1 MIIIAHRINKLNL
14 IKKIPKRFGVEI
26 DLRSYKKKII
36 LNHEPFKD
44 GVELNNFL
52 KFYKHQIL
60 IVNIKEA
67 GIENNVIQILKQ
79 SKIKN
84 YFLLD
89 VEQPFIWSSVE
100 KKFKNIAIRFS
111 ESEDIK
117 NAKQYIG
124 KFKWIWIDTKTK
136 FPVNKKNYK
145 IINKFKSCLVCPER
159 WGRPKDIIK
168 YKKIIFKNSFNISAV
183 MTDSKYLN
191 LWEK

>member
-1 MIIIAHRINKLNL
+1 MIIVAHRINNL
-14 IKKIPKRFGVEI
+14 FLLKKIPVNFGVEI

-36 LNHEPFKD
+36 LNHEPFK
-44 GVELNNFL
+44 GGIELKNFL
-52 KFYKHQIL
+52 KFYKHKLL
-60 IVNIKEA
+60 IANIKEA
-67 GIENNVIQILKQ
+67 GIENNVIQILKKF
-79 SKIKN
+79 KIKN

-111 ESEDIK
+111 ENEDIK

-145 IINKFKSCLVCPER
+145 IINKFKSCIVCPER
-159 WGRPKDIIK
+159 WGRNKDIIK
-168 YKKIIFKNSFNISAV
+168 YKKRIINNKFNITAV
-183 MTDSKYLN
+183 MTDLRYLS